1 MTHIHEIVART
12 GLSVLW
18 ATHLLEEVEG
28 ADRIVLLIKGEVKA
42 DGTPAALMQ
51 MAQAADLTQA
61 YITLTAAKAP

>member
-1 MTHIHEIVART
+1 M
-12 GLSVLW
+12 LW

-28 ADRIVLLIKGEVKA
+28 ADRIVLLITGEVKA
-42 DGTPAALMQ
+42 DDTPAALMQ